1 MKKTLPE
8 KYVKNPT
15 GFPYSPVLSV
25 EGKELVITSGV
36 CCDDYD
42 GNIPEDM
49 ELQARNTLL
58 ACESILKDAG
68 CDFTNVFHVEV
79 YMSDLDNWGVFNK
92 VYKEFMPDPLPT
104 RKALQVGLLP
114 GFKVEVVMWAMK

>member
-8 KYVKNPT
+8 KYVKTPT

-104 RKALQVGLLP
+104 RKALQVGLLA

>member
-8 KYVKNPT
+8 KYVKTPA

-79 YMSDLDNWGVFNK
+79 YMSDLDNWGAFNK